1 MKLGQ
6 RLASMLMV
14 STVLTGCLTG
24 CGGGGGNAGGGGG
37 SSDGKLVMQIW
48 DRAQEDAMK
57 ALADKYHEINP
68 DVTIEVQVTNWD
80 EYWTKL
86 EASANSRT
94 MPDIF
99 WMHTN
104 YILTYG
110 DAGMLANCDG
120 LYDTSKYSEI
130 SINNT
135 LGSDGVS
142 YGIPKDKDSVGLV
155 YNKEMFDAA
164 GVSYPDENWT
174 WTDMEEASKKIHD
187 ATGKYGYMAYCDD
200 QLGYWS
206 AVYQAGGHILNDDKT
221 EAGFQD
227 PGTVKALKWYIGL
240 QQNDWCPT
248 QTYFAETAPGDAFFS
263 GQGAMYL
270 EGSWNMFIRMRDFPD
285 MQGKWDVAILPKCPD
300 PVSGDGRATISNGL
314 CYSTAAYNQ
323 DNEQIMGFLK
333 WLGTE
338 EAQRIHAS
346 YGAAISAYNGIEDV
360 WVSAFDQ
367 FEHPLNV
374 KAFIDMFPYGVQ
386 SVNDKSRPNWKSK
399 VNDEMLKI
407 YSDPSTIDTGLKTI
421 NDIVNAAIQ
430 EAAEA

>member
-1 MKLGQ
+1 
-6 RLASMLMV
+6 MLMV
-14 STVLTGCLTG
+14 SAVLAGCLTG
-24 CGGGGGNAGGGGG
+24 CGGGGGSTGGGGG
-37 SSDGKLVMQIW
+37 SSNGKLVMQIW

-120 LYDTSKYSEI
+120 LYDTSKYSDI

-164 GVSYPDENWT
+164 GVAYPDENWT

-227 PGTVKALKWYIGL
+227 PGTIKALKWYIGL

-263 GQGAMYL
+263 GQGAMYF

-421 NDIVNAAIQ
+421 NDIVNEAIK